1 MDQPL
6 ATAPGDASLE
16 DAGKA
21 RRRFH
26 WIAAIFYLACGV
38 SGAFAAV
45 LVALVFR
52 DALGEPIGL
61 LLAASVVAGVVTTWL
76 LYQLGKQ
83 RLCDRAIVMGG
94 GLASALMCS
103 MMFLD

>member
-6 ATAPGDASLE
+6 AIVAQDAAPEDTAT
-16 DAGKA
+16 A
-21 RRRFH
+21 RRRFN
-26 WIAAIFYLACGV
+26 WIAAIFLLACGV
-38 SGAFAAV
+38 SGVFAAV
-45 LVALVFR
+45 LVAFVFR

-83 RLCDRAIVMGG
+83 RLCDRAIVVGG
-94 GLASALMCS
+94 GIAAAVMCS